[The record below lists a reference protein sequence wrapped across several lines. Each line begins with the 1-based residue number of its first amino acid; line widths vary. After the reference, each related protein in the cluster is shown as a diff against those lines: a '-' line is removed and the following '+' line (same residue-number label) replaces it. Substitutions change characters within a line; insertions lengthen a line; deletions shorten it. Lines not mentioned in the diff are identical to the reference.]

1 MSEKHFISIENMDDE
16 QYTPPLGFTRDEI
29 IKLNAIYN
37 VVASKDCVA
46 EKGCL
51 YVVQSGLPLGENGLP
66 DGSNPVVDCVAAFY
80 DPEQFELV
88 RKDPNK
94 KSELNSP
101 FNGISLIC

>member
-1 MSEKHFISIENMDDE
+1 MSEKHFISTGNMGDDN
-16 QYTPPLGFTRDEI
+16 YTPPLGFTRDEI
-29 IKLNAIYN
+29 IRLDAIIN
-37 VVASKDCVA
+37 VVSSKDCVA

-51 YVVQSGLPLGENGLP
+51 YAVKSLLPVGKDGFP
-66 DGSNPVVDCVAAFY
+66 DGSDPVVPCVAAFY

-94 KSELNSP
+94 KSELSSE

>member
-1 MSEKHFISIENMDDE
+1 MSERHFISIENMGDDN
-16 QYTPPLGFTRDEI
+16 YTPPLGFTRDEI
-29 IKLNAIYN
+29 TRLDAIIN
-37 VVASKDCVA
+37 VVSSKDCVK

-51 YVVQSGLPLGENGLP
+51 YAVKSVLPVDENGLP
-66 DGSNPVVDCVAAFY
+66 NSSSVVPCAVAFY

-94 KSELNSP
+94 KSELSSE